1 MNDVEIRPWP
11 RVIRIARARSGVRLW
26 KIVYGGYFGIAEGVR
41 AVPAGRYDSGG
52 CLPDTHVQN
61 LLPPP
66 SLSPFL
72 FLSRVSPPSG
82 KVVYSPGRQ
91 GGGGGGGG
99 AGRAGLV
106 NRSRNARR

>member
-11 RVIRIARARSGVRLW
+11 RVIRIARARAERSQPW

-41 AVPAGRYDSGG
+41 AVPAGRYDCGG
-52 CLPDTHVQN
+52 CLADTHGQN
-61 LLPPP
+61 LHPP

-82 KVVYSPGRQ
+82 KVLYSSGRH
-91 GGGGGGGG
+91 GGGDGG
-99 AGRAGLV
+99 AGKAGLV
-106 NRSRNARR
+106 NWSRNARR